1 MRSVTSFGGLV
12 TLLSTFHG
20 RITRLPWWIGVILIV
35 CANLIGG
42 ALLNPEFYTA
52 EESPPPNWPDTLWQ
66 IALLVPA
73 TAISVKRFHDINW
86 PTWVGW
92 LFGAVSLLFYLPPH
106 FDMPITPQAPAPG
119 AAIFWLVVLIQLFV
133 FIVNGFFRGTD
144 GPNRY
149 GPDPLDRT
157 STPS

>member
-1 MRSVTSFGGLV
+1 MRSVTSFGALV

-52 EESPPPNWPDTLWQ
+52 EEPPPNWPDTLWQ

-92 LFGAVSLLFYLPPH
+92 LYGAVSLLFYIPPH
-106 FDMPITPQAPAPG
+106 FDMPINPQAPAPG